1 VPHVAQNRSSSVTDA
16 PQVGHRRPIAVP
28 HDGQNREPSGTLAPQ
43 VPQVITARF

>member
-1 VPHVAQNRSSSVTDA
+1 VPHVAQNRASSVTDA